1 MDNRKE
7 DVLKYLDKKES
18 REKLGKFFGGVI
30 LVFFVFFSGFY
41 MLDLYMGAK
50 NLTFLK
56 FKINPEFGFI
66 VNGNNEVV
74 YYLPL
79 NDDAVKI
86 YNSDMFKGMNSE
98 EAVSVA
104 IEVAKENNYLLSEDR
119 KIEVTVVSDNE
130 NVVKIQEEKV
140 VSVIE
145 KKDDKIVAEVVEA
158 TPEEIENFG
167 KVDLDN
173 IEDAS
178 SIIYVK
184 TEENKFNRCDYVKV
198 AYESLAGTD
207 RFMSGVNVSRKMY
220 PNGTKNVVLIS
231 YTDIVDGY
239 LSVPLASKLDA
250 PILMVKPD
258 GITNEVLSEI
268 ERLKVSGVYV
278 IGGTDVVSGKID
290 TVIKNKF
297 NIDVK
302 RIEGSHRYLTAINIA
317 KEIDDFSSIV
327 IAPNTNDA
335 IDAAMVASVAGKKGM
350 PIFYSD
356 AKVVNKDLKEYIKSN
371 KNINNIYLSGGT
383 FTQSFIDEID
393 ALGRNIEVLNGNDRY
408 ETNVLGISE
417 FNSSF
422 KNIVLVD
429 NNVDAISASMLA
441 TKNNSVLFYTKNT
454 INQKH
459 IDLLKGNK
467 IENIYYLGSNI
478 YQPFKELLFA
488 VKKNNVSSC
497 ENSVENLLFSTK
509 KAVFYVPHQDDETL
523 YYSQAITA
531 AVDILGKENVYVV
544 LVTDGN
550 ASAVKN
556 NAFVKNG
563 LTNYNSMHKDQL
575 TFSSA
580 RDNEYRAALIE
591 MGVENIHF
599 IETFGYKRFN
609 DSGFTKGTKVYNTN
623 LETLKKFIKSYS
635 SKYEDVTHF
644 AYTFL
649 DDHDDHEALGTAL
662 TSLYY
667 DSSETGFENVYL
679 IVKSTEMIGRNRHV
693 TPDNTA
699 KKYTRQDN
707 ILDKHSVV
715 LEYSEG
721 FDRIKKAFTKFG
733 YYENNKEC
741 VADGELLGIGC
752 VSVRSLFE
760 RISERLSVDAET
772 PLETVIH
779 IPYKK

>member
-1 MDNRKE
+1 MNNNKFKI
-7 DVLKYLDKKES
+7 DVSYKTL
-18 REKLGKFFGGVI
+18 FFTFISVFCLFVI
-30 LVFFVFFSGFY
+30 FW
-41 MLDLYMGAK
+41 MLDINYSTK
-50 NLTFLK
+50 SLTFLK

-79 NDDAVKI
+79 NEDAKDI
-86 YNSDMFKGMNSE
+86 YTEKMFKGMNTE
-98 EAVSVA
+98 EAVEVA
-104 IEVAKENNYLLSEDR
+104 IEVAKENNYLLSDDR
-119 KIEVTVVSDNE
+119 KIEVTVVSDNK

-145 KKDDKIVAEVVEA
+145 KKDKKIVAEVVEA
-158 TPEEIENFG
+158 TAEEIENFG

-173 IEDAS
+173 IEESS
-178 SIIYVK
+178 SIIYVEP
-184 TEENKFNRCDYVKV
+184 EENKFNKCDYVKV
-198 AYESLAGTD
+198 AYESLVGSD
-207 RFMSGVNVSRKMY
+207 RFMSGINVSRKMY
-220 PNGTKNVVLIS
+220 PNGTKNIVLIS

-258 GITNEVLSEI
+258 GITNEVLNEI
-268 ERLKVSGVYV
+268 ERLKASNIYV
-278 IGGTDVVSGKID
+278 IGGTNVVSSKID

-302 RIEGSHRYLTAINIA
+302 RIEGSHRYMTAINIA
-317 KEIDDFSSIV
+317 KEMDDFSSIV

-335 IDAAMVASVAGKKGM
+335 IDAAMVASVAGKHGM

-356 AKVVNKDLKEYIKSN
+356 VKVVNKDLKEYIKSN
-371 KNINNIYLSGGT
+371 KDINNIYLSGGT
-383 FTQSFIDEID
+383 FTKSFVDEINT
-393 ALGRNIEVLNGNDRY
+393 LGRNVEILNGNDRY
-408 ETNVLGISE
+408 ETNVLGISK

-429 NNVDAISASMLA
+429 NNVDAISASMLS

-454 INQKH
+454 INEKH
-459 IDLLKGNK
+459 IELLKGNK

-550 ASAVKN
+550 SSAAKN
-556 NAFVKNG
+556 KDFVKNG
-563 LTNYNSMHKDQL
+563 LISYNTSHKEQL
-575 TFSSA
+575 NFSSA
-580 RDNEYRAALIE
+580 RDNEYRSALIE

-599 IETFGYKRFN
+599 IETFGYKRFI
-609 DSGFTKGTKVYNTN
+609 DGGFTKGTKAYNSN

-649 DDHDDHEALGTAL
+649 DDYDDHEALGSAL

-667 DSSETGFENVYL
+667 DSNETGFENVYL

-699 KKYTRQDN
+699 KKYTSQTN

-715 LEYSEG
+715 LEYSDG

-741 VADGELLGIGC
+741 VSDGELLGIGC

-760 RISERLSVDAET
+760 RIGERLSVDAET